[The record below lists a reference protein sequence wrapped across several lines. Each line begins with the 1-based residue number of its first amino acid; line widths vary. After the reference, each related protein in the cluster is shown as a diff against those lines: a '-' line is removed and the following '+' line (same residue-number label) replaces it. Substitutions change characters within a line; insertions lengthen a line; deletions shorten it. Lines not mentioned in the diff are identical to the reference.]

1 MSSSTSRKVP
11 VDVLSHPDIVAL
23 VEQGRQTGT
32 VTADALR
39 TATAA
44 VATTPQHLKAVLR
57 FLSEEG
63 VSVVVSAED
72 TKSPKL
78 VAAAASSARTTVKA
92 TAKKAPAKKAPGQ
105 EGHAGEDRRDERR
118 REEGAGEEGG
128 RQEGRR
134 RRHRGGPRRR

>member
-23 VEQGRQTGT
+23 VEQGRLTGT

-44 VATTPQHLKAVLR
+44 AATTPQHLKAVLR

-72 TKSPKL
+72 SKSPKL
-78 VAAAASSARTTVKA
+78 VAAAASSARTTSSA
-92 TAKKAPAKKAPGQ
+92 FCHRSAGFFSRQRMTTASIDD
-105 EGHAGEDRRDERR
+105 ETAGR
-118 REEGAGEEGG
+118 
-128 RQEGRR
+128 
-134 RRHRGGPRRR
+134 

>member
-1 MSSSTSRKVP
+1 VSSSTSRKVP

-92 TAKKAPAKKAPGQ
+92 TAKKAPAKKAPAKKATPAKSAATSDDVKKAPAKKAAAKKAAKKAAAPV
-105 EGHAGEDRRDERR
+105 E
-118 REEGAGEEGG
+118 
-128 RQEGRR
+128 
-134 RRHRGGPRRR
+134 

>member
-39 TATAA
+39 TATSAA
-44 VATTPQHLKAVLR
+44 ATTPQHLKAVLR

-72 TKSPKL
+72 SKSPKL
-78 VAAAASSARTTVKA
+78 VEEDHAR
-92 TAKKAPAKKAPGQ
+92 
-105 EGHAGEDRRDERR
+105 D
-118 REEGAGEEGG
+118 GAGEQASQCHEQVGLHG
-128 RQEGRR
+128 YLSSFLRPSDAACATPTEFRDGL
-134 RRHRGGPRRR
+134 GAALY

>member
-23 VEQGRQTGT
+23 VEQGRLTGT

-44 VATTPQHLKAVLR
+44 AATTPQHLKAVLR

-72 TKSPKL
+72 SKSPKL

-92 TAKKAPAKKAPGQ
+92 SAKKAPAKKAPAKKAARQGCR
-105 EGHAGEDRRDERR
+105 EDRRQ
-118 REEGAGEEGG
+118 GC
-128 RQEGRR
+128 
-134 RRHRGGPRRR
+134 H